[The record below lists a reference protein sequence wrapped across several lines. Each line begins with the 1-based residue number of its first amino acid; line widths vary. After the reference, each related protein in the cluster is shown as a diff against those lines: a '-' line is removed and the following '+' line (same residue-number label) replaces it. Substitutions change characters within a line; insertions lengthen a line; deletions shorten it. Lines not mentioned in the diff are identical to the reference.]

1 MAEKRITGRQL
12 RHGTPEETL
21 APGQIIVIE
30 KRDGKVFELKRVD
43 AGAKSINTELDRLL
57 QELPPEGLREKT
69 DLSRVIIEDR
79 E

>member
-21 APGQIIVIE
+21 APGQTLLIE
-30 KRDGKVFELKRVD
+30 KRDGKIFELKRVD
-43 AGAKSINTELDRLL
+43 TGARSINAELDRLL
-57 QELPPEGLREKT
+57 QEMPPEGRREKS
-69 DLSRVIIEDR
+69 DLARVIIEDR